1 MLTAKSSVDWM
12 KEIPEGWQVKRIRDI
27 FTFGKGLTITKADL
41 VEKGIP
47 VISYGQIHAKSNT
60 GVHLQNELLR
70 FVDESYLTT
79 GLTSILQ
86 YGDIVF
92 ADTSEDTEGIG
103 NCVFVDREDT
113 VMAGYHTLIARTK
126 LPEYA
131 KYLAYLFKSEC
142 WRDQLR
148 SVANGIKVFSITQK
162 MLKACTVVLPSVE
175 YSNKAVSF
183 LDSTCSDIDTAIA
196 EAKASIEDYKLLK
209 QSIITKAVTKGLN
222 PNVPTKDSGIEW
234 IGEIPK
240 YWTISKIKYGVVKVG
255 SGKTPKG
262 GAETYVDEGVLFIR
276 SQNVY
281 NEGLF
286 LENSSYITDITDNEM
301 RNTRVYGNDVLLNI
315 TGGSIGRCC
324 IYPEGL
330 PHANVNQHVCII
342 RTNPKVFS
350 PKFMCYFWQS
360 YCGKISIDIF
370 QSGANREGMNFEQIS
385 NTTIPN
391 PGIKEQIEIVKYLD
405 TKCTEIDSLITEK
418 EAMIADLEAYKK
430 SLIFEV
436 VTGKRKVC

>member
-1 MLTAKSSVDWM
+1 MREAKSSVNWM
-12 KEIPEGWQVKRIRDI
+12 EEIPEGWEIKRIRDI
-27 FTFGKGLTITKADL
+27 FTFGKGLPITKADL

-60 GVHLQNELLR
+60 GVHLSDELLR
-70 FVDESYLTT
+70 FVPESYLST
-79 GLTSILQ
+79 GIASKLK

-103 NCVFVDREDT
+103 NNVFIDREDT
-113 VMAGYHTLIARTK
+113 MMAGYHTLIARTK

-142 WRDQLR
+142 WRNQLR

-162 MLKACTVVLPSVE
+162 MLKTCTVVLPTVE

-183 LDSTCSDIDTAIA
+183 LDSACSDIDTAIA

-222 PNVPTKDSGIEW
+222 PTVPMKDSGIKW
-234 IGEIPK
+234 IGEIPEH
-240 YWTISKIKYGVVKVG
+240 WTISKLKYLLDSPLQYGANE
-255 SGKTPKG
+255 SGIPY
-262 GAETYVDEGVLFIR
+262 ETELPRYIR
-276 SQNVY
+276 
-281 NEGLF
+281 
-286 LENSSYITDITDNEM
+286 ITDIDLDGNLKNDSMLSLNEDQASG
-301 RNTRVYGNDVLLNI
+301 YILDDEDILLA
-315 TGGSIGRCC
+315 R
-324 IYPEGL
+324 
-330 PHANVNQHVCII
+330 
-342 RTNPKVFS
+342 
-350 PKFMCYFWQS
+350 
-360 YCGKISIDIF
+360 
-370 QSGANREGMNFEQIS
+370 SGATVGKAFYYQKKYGRAAFAGYMIRAKINKNKIVPKIFYYSTMTSCYMQWKESATIQATIQNIGASRYNDYTLAIPDKNEQKAII
-385 NTTIPN
+385 T
-391 PGIKEQIEIVKYLD
+391 YLD
-405 TKCTEIDSLITEK
+405 NKCAETDSLITEK